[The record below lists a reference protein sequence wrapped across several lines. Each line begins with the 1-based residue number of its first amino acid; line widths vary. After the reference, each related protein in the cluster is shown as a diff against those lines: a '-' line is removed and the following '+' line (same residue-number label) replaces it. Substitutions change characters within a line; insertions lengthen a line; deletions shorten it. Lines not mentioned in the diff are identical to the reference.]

1 MRILTRS
8 TEIAFFQNT
17 PTKAVHGRP
26 QCSSRG
32 TLGIDQKNFSLWD
45 GETHTNTCGRRFGD
59 LKQMWNMKEH
69 VFDVPKTG
77 EWEGSAR
84 GSLVCPDG
92 SVGWMFG
99 HVL

>member
-1 MRILTRS
+1 MDGLSVRRAAHWAS
-8 TEIAFFQNT
+8 TKRTSPCGME
-17 PTKAVHGRP
+17 KH
-26 QCSSRG
+26 
-32 TLGIDQKNFSLWD
+32 
-45 GETHTNTCGRRFGD
+45 THTCGRRFGD